1 MSIDLV
7 EKQKAI
13 IKISQTNRKSQD
25 AQTAGTERQ
34 ARALPLLPAAAL
46 GSSARA
52 PTGAATAPDAWSSD
66 YGAGPGSTLSLPR
79 VMSG

>member
-25 AQTAGTERQ
+25 TQTAGTGRQ
-34 ARALPLLPAAAL
+34 ARALPLLPAAAP

-52 PTGAATAPDAWSSD
+52 PTGAATAPDARSSD
-66 YGAGPGSTLSLPR
+66 YGAGPGSMLSLPR